1 MSPTTAAKD
10 VTGEV
15 TFLAREL
22 KAPVI
27 AETFTALGDQAREHG
42 WSHEEYLA
50 AVLGRQVASRAANGT
65 RMRISAARFPQ
76 VKTLEDFT
84 FEHLPTAPRDVIAHL
99 ATTTFVA
106 RKENVVLLGPPGT
119 GKTHLAIALA
129 MKAAEATYPVAFDSA
144 TAWITRLAEAHAHGR
159 LTEELRRLHRYRVL
173 VVDEVGYLPF
183 DAASASLF
191 FQLVA
196 SRYESGSIILTSN
209 LAFSRWGETL
219 GDDVVAAATIDRL
232 VHHAHVIALDGDS
245 TAPAP
250 TAPGHPQP
258 RPLRR
263 RRKPS
268 NTTPTTPEAVNFHS
282 AIGGQFWPGVDR
294 SCPSAIPTEY
304 TSS

>member
-1 MSPTTAAKD
+1 MNTALAGKD
-10 VTGEV
+10 VAGEV
-15 TFLAREL
+15 RFLAREL

-27 AETFTALGDQAREHG
+27 AATFTDLGDQAREAG

-50 AVLGRQVASRAANGT
+50 AVLGRQVASRAVNGT
-65 RMRISAARFPQ
+65 RMRISAAHFPQ
-76 VKTLEDFT
+76 IKTLEDFT

-129 MKAAEATYPVAFDSA
+129 IKAAEATYPVMFDSA

-159 LTEELRRLHRYRVL
+159 LTAELKRLNRYRVL
-173 VVDEVGYLPF
+173 IIDEVGYLPF
-183 DAASASLF
+183 DTASASLF

-196 SRYESGSIILTSN
+196 SRYETGSVVLTSN

-245 TAPAP
+245 YRTRAHRKGPPPA
-250 TAPGHPQP
+250 A
-258 RPLRR
+258 
-263 RRKPS
+263 
-268 NTTPTTPEAVNFHS
+268 NTK
-282 AIGGQFWPGVDR
+282 
-294 SCPSAIPTEY
+294 
-304 TSS
+304 